1 MQNYSVRDLN
11 EKSETEIA
19 KIFKDAPKDGIVKNH
34 DALAYQT
41 ETDNKNSKNPNIH
54 ENRVWPEI
62 IEN

>member
-19 KIFKDAPKDGIVKNH
+19 KIFKDAPKDGIVKIQK
-34 DALAYQT
+34 ALAYQT
-41 ETDNKNSKNPNIH
+41 ETDNRNSENPNIL
-54 ENRVWPEI
+54 ENMVWPEI